1 MDEYK
6 FKLDYIDGVA
16 GEQTHST
23 EFAAVQALLAI
34 AERLERIVQIMENEA
49 KCFVG
54 PMYAPNLCVY
64 CSKPLALNTIC
75 ECRSS
80 SAGVIQHDT

>member
-1 MDEYK
+1 MTEYK
-6 FKLDYIDGVA
+6 FPLDDIEEWAEDL
-16 GEQTHST
+16 QQLRT
-23 EFAAVQALLAI
+23 LLAI

-49 KCFVG
+49 TAFVG

-75 ECRSS
+75 ECQSS
-80 SAGVIQHDT
+80 SGGDT